1 MLSNIHPH
9 ILPQVFWRR
18 LWSGGHFLTN
28 EIVRESSGSGT
39 SIGMT
44 HAGNDVVV
52 NAKSRGMSQE
62 FLMARVIVK
71 FDEHELEGGGQ
82 AA

>member
-9 ILPQVFWRR
+9 ILPQVFWRQ

-39 SIGMT
+39 SPFL
-44 HAGNDVVV
+44 AL
-52 NAKSRGMSQE
+52 SRTGTIE
-62 FLMARVIVK
+62 TARSS
-71 FDEHELEGGGQ
+71 L
-82 AA
+82 ART